1 MSKDLSVCTILAE
14 APPCQGTES
23 FRLREK
29 GSLLP
34 KGEAKKKMVK
44 SFFQWGDTEI
54 KNKALPSGWS
64 VEVDKAQ
71 KMSIIASSTRP

>member
-1 MSKDLSVCTILAE
+1 MKHLLQGGAEESHVSEDLSVCTKLAE
-14 APPCQGTES
+14 APPGQGTES

-44 SFFQWGDTEI
+44 SFFPMGRHKDTEQSLTSWL
-54 KNKALPSGWS
+54 KCES
-64 VEVDKAQ
+64 
-71 KMSIIASSTRP
+71 